1 MITQTQLDSVKELA
15 GLFFTLEE
23 ISLMANIDIEELR
36 REVCFG
42 YGELHNSYWIG
53 KLEAEKVLRAKT
65 AIFAVAGSPQA
76 EQQMLE
82 HLQRMNE
89 SENQ

>member
-1 MITQTQLDSVKELA
+1 MITQTQLDLVQELA
-15 GLFFTLEE
+15 GLFFTIEE
-23 ISLMANIDIEELR
+23 ISLLSMIHLEELR
-36 REVCFG
+36 REISFG
-42 YGELHNSYWIG
+42 NSALHNAYWIG
-53 KLEAEKVLRAKT
+53 KLTATKALREKT
-65 AIFAVAGSPQA
+65 ALFALAGSPQA